1 MLEFRVIARNSRL
14 SRLQVEEVAAK
25 FPEVSFRVELLASY
39 GDRHQHISLLNGEAP
54 ADMFT
59 RELDEALIEG
69 RADLAIHSAKDLP
82 YPMDARLEVVALFP
96 PFDQSDSLVSRSHLT
111 LAQLLAGST
120 VGTSSPM
127 RRRELQA
134 LRPDLKVVGIR
145 GCIEERVRQV
155 REGEFDAAIVATCAL
170 KRLGMVDEISEVLP
184 FETHPLQGYLAVTAR
199 RGRNDLKE
207 LLKRDDVLHRQGHV
221 VLAGFG
227 PGDPELLTVKAV
239 KALRQADIIF
249 YDDLIGK
256 QYLDTLTAEKIYV
269 GKRNGLHHTEQDS
282 INRLLLD
289 AARKGK
295 EVVRLKGG
303 DPMIFAHGGEEIEFL
318 QSNLVDV
325 KVIPGITTASALA
338 ASTKVSLT
346 HRDISSGVS
355 FVNGHAAYP
364 IVPNTETV
372 VYYMGGKSI
381 GRIGQSLHAE
391 GWPTA
396 TPVLL
401 VHNVS
406 LPDEQTFETTVGQL
420 AEGNATDYPTPV
432 IALVGDVARLRRQ
445 TASTVR
451 RTLYTGLSCPEP
463 DYIHTPLIEIR
474 PVEFELPDTNGFD
487 YLLFTSRHAVRCWF
501 QKGKAAVAAQV
512 VSIGPATTEELKLF
526 GVTDVFQTEKDDSY
540 GVLDYFSRQP
550 SGRKVLFP

>member
-111 LAQLLAGST
+111 LAQLPAGST

-207 LLKRDDVLHRQGHV
+207 LLKRDDVLHRQG
-221 VLAGFG
+221 
-227 PGDPELLTVKAV
+227 
-239 KALRQADIIF
+239 
-249 YDDLIGK
+249 
-256 QYLDTLTAEKIYV
+256 
-269 GKRNGLHHTEQDS
+269 
-282 INRLLLD
+282 
-289 AARKGK
+289 
-295 EVVRLKGG
+295 
-303 DPMIFAHGGEEIEFL
+303 
-318 QSNLVDV
+318 
-325 KVIPGITTASALA
+325 
-338 ASTKVSLT
+338 
-346 HRDISSGVS
+346 
-355 FVNGHAAYP
+355 
-364 IVPNTETV
+364 
-372 VYYMGGKSI
+372 
-381 GRIGQSLHAE
+381 
-391 GWPTA
+391 
-396 TPVLL
+396 
-401 VHNVS
+401 
-406 LPDEQTFETTVGQL
+406 
-420 AEGNATDYPTPV
+420 
-432 IALVGDVARLRRQ
+432 
-445 TASTVR
+445 
-451 RTLYTGLSCPEP
+451 
-463 DYIHTPLIEIR
+463 
-474 PVEFELPDTNGFD
+474 
-487 YLLFTSRHAVRCWF
+487 
-501 QKGKAAVAAQV
+501 
-512 VSIGPATTEELKLF
+512 
-526 GVTDVFQTEKDDSY
+526 
-540 GVLDYFSRQP
+540 
-550 SGRKVLFP
+550 